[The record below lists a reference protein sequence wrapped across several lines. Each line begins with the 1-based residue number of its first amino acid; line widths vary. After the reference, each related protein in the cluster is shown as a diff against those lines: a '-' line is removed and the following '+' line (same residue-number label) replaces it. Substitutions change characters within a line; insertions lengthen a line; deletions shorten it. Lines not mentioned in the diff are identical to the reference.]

1 VSTAPL
7 SPSSAPSSRQ
17 DDLTEGAGSNGWIAF
32 AAIVLFL
39 NGMFGALYG
48 LAAILNDKVVTVGGG
63 TGVTVWDFTGWGWI
77 QLVIGVVMAIVA
89 VGLFTGNGAARWLA
103 VFMAM
108 LSALAQFGIISAFP
122 LWAILVIVLDVV
134 VIYQL
139 VARWDPAMA

>member
-1 VSTAPL
+1 MSTAPL
-7 SPSSAPSSRQ
+7 SSSSPARRD
-17 DDLTEGAGSNGWIAF
+17 DDLSAGAGSNGWIAF
-32 AAIVLFL
+32 AAIILFL

-77 QLVIGVVMAIVA
+77 QLVIGIVMAIVA

-139 VARWDPAMA
+139 VARWEPEGV

>member
-7 SPSSAPSSRQ
+7 SSSSSSRR
-17 DDLTEGAGSNGWIAF
+17 DDLPAGAGSNGWIAF
-32 AAIVLFL
+32 AGIVLFL
-39 NGMFGALYG
+39 NGICGALYG
-48 LAAILNDKVVTVGGG
+48 LTAILNDDVVTVGGG

-77 QLVIGVVMAIVA
+77 QLIIGVVMAIVA

-103 VFMAM
+103 IFMAM

-134 VIYQL
+134 IIYQL
-139 VARWDPAMA
+139 VVRWDPEVV